1 VNARTIGT
9 TSEVA
14 TRVETGYDVKKKQ
27 RLDELQTQQIG
38 LIKEMEAIDLNIKTL
53 TNIKKIQ
60 GLSDEK
66 EKTLAV
72 QTEAREKLN
81 AQLTEISTELKELRD
96 FLKNDPRV
104 GKIAAS
110 DVVYPGTVV
119 VVKDAMAELKTEV
132 RAVTFI
138 YKNGAIDR
146 LKYEAS
152 SLDTTKQL

>member
-1 VNARTIGT
+1 
-9 TSEVA
+9 
-14 TRVETGYDVKKKQ
+14 
-27 RLDELQTQQIG
+27 
-38 LIKEMEAIDLNIKTL
+38 MEAIDLNIKTL

-66 EKTLAV
+66 EKTLAA
-72 QTEAREKLN
+72 QTESREKLN

-110 DVVYPGTVV
+110 DVAYPGTVV

-146 LKYEAS
+146 LKYEATT
-152 SLDTTKQL
+152 LDTTKQM